1 MDEPERSLAP
11 SVDSADTGPV
21 ALLLARFSNAV
32 DQKRPEAIA
41 SLFTA
46 DGLFAPVGEP
56 MQGPTAIETF
66 YEERL
71 GDDRRRTRHV
81 WSNLIVRP
89 MAEGRAH
96 FEAVLTNY
104 AFEPT
109 IAADAVQ
116 VRIGNVW
123 GVCSG
128 EQPGDWR
135 FETHYFE
142 RLYSAAMPLS
152 MTPPPLE
159 KGRKV

>member
-1 MDEPERSLAP
+1 MDDPEQSLAP
-11 SVDSADTGPV
+11 SADGADTGPV
-21 ALLLARFSNAV
+21 ALLLAKFSNAV
-32 DQKRPEAIA
+32 DQKQPKEIA
-41 SLFTA
+41 SLFTPDA
-46 DGLFAPVGEP
+46 MFMPTGEP
-56 MQGPTAIETF
+56 IQGPPAIETF
-66 YEERL
+66 YESRL

-89 MAEGRAH
+89 MAKGRAH

-109 IAADAVQ
+109 ITDGAVQ

-128 EQPGDWR
+128 NQPGEWR

-142 RLYSAAMPLS
+142 RLYAAAVPLS
-152 MTPPPLE
+152 MAPPPLT
-159 KGRKV
+159 KGPKV

>member
-1 MDEPERSLAP
+1 MVEPERTLAP

-21 ALLLARFSNAV
+21 ALLLAKFSNAV
-32 DQKRPEAIA
+32 DQKQPKGIA
-41 SLFTA
+41 ALFTL
-46 DGLFAPVGEP
+46 DGLFMPAGEP
-56 MQGPTAIETF
+56 MHGPLAIEAF
-66 YEERL
+66 YKSRL

-89 MAEGRAH
+89 MADGRAH

-104 AFEPT
+104 AFEPSIT
-109 IAADAVQ
+109 DSAVQ

-142 RLYSAAMPLS
+142 RLYAAAMPLS
-152 MTPPPLE
+152 MTPPPL
-159 KGRKV
+159 KKD